1 VQWKCGE
8 SNSRAQHPR
17 QTGGA
22 TSRAQHFPLA
32 ALLAAGLF
40 VLAPFIVPG
49 WVLFLLTVAL
59 AKFMAVLGV
68 ALFLRGGLVTFGHA
82 LFYAVG
88 AYTAGFGSK
97 WFGVRDAVLLVPL
110 GMVLGALV
118 AALVGLFIARYRGV
132 FFSMLNLAL
141 SMILYA
147 ILLKFYWITSGTD
160 GISVRVPT
168 LLGFVPPRDALR
180 LVYYYFTLVV
190 TGAATYAVHR
200 FLASPLGF
208 FLKALADNEIRIE
221 YSGESV
227 QRVIYSTYVL
237 AGALGGLGGVLV
249 AFAVGHIVPEYAFWL
264 QSGEFVFIALLG
276 GYSSVPGPLIGA
288 IAFEFIRTYANK
300 YAPYAWQMTLG
311 IIMLLIIL
319 LQPGGLWA
327 MYERVAS
334 RFSRRAEGVR
344 HA

>member
-1 VQWKCGE
+1 V
-8 SNSRAQHPR
+8 
-17 QTGGA
+17 
-22 TSRAQHFPLA
+22 
-32 ALLAAGLF
+32 F
-40 VLAPFIVPG
+40 VVVPWLVPG

-59 AKFMAVLGV
+59 AKFMIVLAV

-97 WFGVRDAVLLVPL
+97 WFGVRDVVLLVPL
-110 GMVLGALV
+110 GALLGALV

-132 FFSMLNLAL
+132 FFSMLNLAV

-147 ILLKFYWITSGTD
+147 ILLKFYWVTGGTD
-160 GISVRVPT
+160 GISVRTPT
-168 LLGFVPPRDALR
+168 LLGFIPSRDWLR
-180 LVYYYFTLVV
+180 PTYYYFTLAVA
-190 TGAATYAVHR
+190 GAVIYAVHR
-200 FLASPLGF
+200 FLTSPLGF

-227 QRVIYSTYVL
+227 RRVLYSTYVL
-237 AGALGGLGGVLV
+237 SGALGGLAGVLA
-249 AFAVGHIVPEYAFWL
+249 AFTVGHIVPEYAFWL

-276 GYSSVPGPLIGA
+276 GYGSVPGPLVGA

-311 IIMLLIIL
+311 IIMLLVIL

-327 MYERVAS
+327 LYERAAS
-334 RFSRRAEGVR
+334 RLSR
-344 HA
+344 HAAGGQHA

>member
-1 VQWKCGE
+1 MQLKCGGSE
-8 SNSRAQHPR
+8 TPR

-32 ALLAAGLF
+32 ELIAAGLF
-40 VLAPFIVPG
+40 VIVPFVVPG
-49 WVLFLLTVAL
+49 WMLFLLTVAL
-59 AKFMAVLGV
+59 AKFMVVLAV

-82 LFYAVG
+82 LFYAIG

-97 WFGVRDAVLLVPL
+97 WFGVRDAVLLVPVGIL
-110 GMVLGALV
+110 LGALV
-118 AALVGLFIARYRGV
+118 AALVGLFITRYRGV

-147 ILLKFYWITSGTD
+147 ILLKFYWVTGGTD
-160 GISVRVPT
+160 GISVRTPT
-168 LLGFVPPRDALR
+168 LLGFVPPRDVLR
-180 LVYYYFTLVV
+180 LSYYYFTLVI
-190 TGAATYAVHR
+190 TGAVTYAAHR

-221 YSGESV
+221 YSGTSV

-237 AGALGGLGGVLV
+237 SGALGGLAGVLV

-327 MYERVAS
+327 MYESVAA
-334 RFSRRAEGVR
+334 RFSRRVEGAP

>member
-1 VQWKCGE
+1 M
-8 SNSRAQHPR
+8 AQR
-17 QTGGA
+17 F
-22 TSRAQHFPLA
+22 SLA
-32 ALLAAGLF
+32 VLLAVALF
-40 VLAPFIVPG
+40 VAAPFLVPG

-59 AKFMAVLGV
+59 AKSVMVLAV

-88 AYTAGFGSK
+88 AYTAGFGAK
-97 WFGVRDAVLLVPL
+97 WFGVRDVVLLAPVGLLL
-110 GMVLGALV
+110 GGLV

-132 FFSMLNLAL
+132 FFAMLNLAV

-147 ILLKFYWITSGTD
+147 ILLKFYWVTGGTD
-160 GISVRVPT
+160 GLSVRTPT
-168 LLGFVPPRDALR
+168 LLGFVPPRASLR
-180 LVYYYFTLVV
+180 MVYYYFTLVV
-190 TGAATYAVHR
+190 TGAVTYSVHR
-200 FLASPLGF
+200 FLASPQGF

-221 YSGESV
+221 YSGQSV
-227 QRVIYSTYVL
+227 QRVIYYTYVL
-237 AGALGGLGGVLV
+237 SGALGGLSGLLV
-249 AFAVGHIVPEYAFWL
+249 AFTVGHIVPEYAFWI

-276 GYSSVPGPLIGA
+276 GYGGVPGPLVGA

-300 YAPYAWQMTLG
+300 FAPYAWQMTLG

-327 MYERVAS
+327 IYERTVA
-334 RFSRRAEGVR
+334 RFGRRAEGTE